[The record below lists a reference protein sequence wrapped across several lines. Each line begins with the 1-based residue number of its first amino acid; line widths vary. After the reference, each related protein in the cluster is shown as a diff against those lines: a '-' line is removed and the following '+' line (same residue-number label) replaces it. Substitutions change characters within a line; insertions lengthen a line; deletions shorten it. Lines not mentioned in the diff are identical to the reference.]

1 MDPVTQGAFGAIFAQ
16 TISEKKKIL
25 LGSVVGCCAGLVP
38 DLDIFIRSA
47 SDPLLKLEYHR
58 QFTHSLVFIPIGAL
72 IVTFF
77 SRILLKK
84 YLSWGETYFF
94 SLLGFATHGL
104 LDACT
109 SYGTQLLWPFS
120 DERIS
125 WNYISVVD
133 PFLTIPVILAIIF
146 AIIMKN
152 KYLTLFGI
160 LYILIY
166 LTFGAIQENRAE
178 FVGKFIANLRGHN
191 GKNLTVK
198 PSLGNLF
205 LWKTIYEDSGFYYVD
220 AVRLFANSESC
231 QGTKIKKLD
240 LLNDF
245 SELDKKS
252 QQYKDIKR
260 FNWFSQGYL
269 GKGIDEN
276 IITDVRYSAV
286 PNEVD
291 GLWGIRINLNKPA
304 SDHIDWIVNRRNYLE
319 KWKRFFDLL
328 LGKNCQDLIN

>member
-25 LGSVVGCCAGLVP
+25 FGSIVGCCAGLAP

-77 SRILLKK
+77 SRILFKK

-109 SYGTQLLWPFS
+109 SYGTQLLWPLS
-120 DERIS
+120 NERIS

-291 GLWGIRINLNKPA
+291 GLWGIRINLDKPA
-304 SDHIDWIVNRRNYLE
+304 SDHIDWVVNRRNYLE
-319 KWKRFFDLL
+319 KWKRFSDLL
-328 LGKNCQDLIN
+328 LGKNCKDLIN

>member
-1 MDPVTQGAFGAIFAQ
+1 MLIF
-16 TISEKKKIL
+16 
-25 LGSVVGCCAGLVP
+25 
-38 DLDIFIRSA
+38 
-47 SDPLLKLEYHR
+47 
-58 QFTHSLVFIPIGAL
+58 
-72 IVTFF
+72 
-77 SRILLKK
+77 KK

-125 WNYISVVD
+125 WNYISVID

-152 KYLTLFGI
+152 KNLTLFGI

-178 FVGKFIANLRGHN
+178 LVGKSVANLRGHN
-191 GKNLTVK
+191 GKNLTAK

-220 AVRLFANSESC
+220 AVRLFVNSESC
-231 QGTKIKKLD
+231 KGTKIKKLD

-304 SDHIDWIVNRRNYLE
+304 SDHIDWVVNRRNYLE

-328 LGKNCQDLIN
+328 SGKNCKDLIN